1 MWYQVRESNP
11 SHGRGRLA
19 PSPPRHRYSLGQ
31 EMLTLLYCV
40 PVNYPYEGR
49 KLILNEACNRRRYI
63 SYVSGS
69 EQTTLERLKWECAN
83 GLLINLSSPN
93 DSFFRT
99 STALPLINVGRYCRN
114 SATYTSV
121 NCSKT
126 LVRPPWLMPL
136 IARFLKLPFILAEHF
151 FAWKIFLNLSVKKSI
166 SDLLTSLLSRY
177 IYVGDIPFSCRRKG
191 RYLHY
196 IIRISFQST
205 NQSTGCRVVN
215 CCFIRSHSCYPL
227 T

>member
-1 MWYQVRESNP
+1 MF
-11 SHGRGRLA
+11 
-19 PSPPRHRYSLGQ
+19 
-31 EMLTLLYCV
+31 
-40 PVNYPYEGR
+40 PVDYPYEGR
-49 KLILNEACNRRRYI
+49 KLILFEACKRRRYI
-63 SYVSGS
+63 SYFSGW

-83 GLLINLSSPN
+83 GLLINLSFPN
-93 DSFFRT
+93 DSFCRT
-99 STALPLINVGRYCRN
+99 STTFPLINVGRYCRN

-126 LVRPPWLMPL
+126 LVRPPWLIPL
-136 IARFLKLPFILAEHF
+136 IARIFEIIIHTGWTLFLPWRF
-151 FAWKIFLNLSVKKSI
+151 FFNLSVKKSI

-196 IIRISFQST
+196 IIRVSFQST
-205 NQSTGCRVVN
+205 NQSAGCRVVN

>member
-1 MWYQVRESNP
+1 MF
-11 SHGRGRLA
+11 
-19 PSPPRHRYSLGQ
+19 
-31 EMLTLLYCV
+31 
-40 PVNYPYEGR
+40 PVDYPYEGR
-49 KLILNEACNRRRYI
+49 KLILFEACKRRRYI
-63 SYVSGS
+63 SYFSGW

-83 GLLINLSSPN
+83 GLLINLSFPN
-93 DSFFRT
+93 DSFCRT
-99 STALPLINVGRYCRN
+99 STTFPLINVGRNCRN

-136 IARFLKLPFILAEHF
+136 IARFWNYHSYWLNTFLPGRLS
-151 FAWKIFLNLSVKKSI
+151 LNLSVKKSI
-166 SDLLTSLLSRY
+166 SDLITSLLSRY
-177 IYVGDIPFSCRRKG
+177 IYVADIPFSCRRKG

-205 NQSTGCRVVN
+205 NQSAGCRVVN
-215 CCFIRSHSCYPL
+215 CCFIRSHSCYPP